1 MTKLN
6 LYYDLALSIMDKKLE
21 LSQEERDIF
30 FRNMTLMELRKG
42 DYLFQIG
49 DEIKYSYII
58 VDGLLRSFNV
68 YNDRE
73 VTRMFYQSYEAVADY
88 PAISNFES
96 ATYNIQA
103 IKPSKVLAFPIE
115 NQRKLLKTS
124 IKYQHLFIKRV
135 NNLLKIKLE
144 RELHFMA
151 YNGEERLNAFKEN
164 NPELFNLIPDLY
176 IASYIGITPVQLS
189 RLNNKK
195 NKKEIL

>member
-6 LYYDLALSIMDKKLE
+6 MYYDLVLNIMDKKLE
-21 LSQEERDIF
+21 FSQEERDIF
-30 FRNMTLMELRKG
+30 FKNMTLMELRKG
-42 DYLFQIG
+42 DYLFQVG
-49 DEIKYSYII
+49 EEIKHSYII
-58 VDGLLRSFNV
+58 VDGLVRSFNV
-68 YNDRE
+68 HNERE
-73 VTRMFYQSYEAVADY
+73 VTRMFYKSYEAVADY

-103 IKPSKVLAFPIE
+103 IKASKVLAFPIE

-124 IKYQHLFIKRV
+124 IRYQTIFIERV
-135 NNLLKIKLE
+135 NHLLKIKLE

-151 YNGEERLNAFKEN
+151 YNGEERLNAFKAG
-164 NPELFNLIPDLY
+164 NPELFELVPDLY

-195 NKKEIL
+195 IKK